1 MRMPVLA
8 ALLLAGPALAAAPAV
23 HPGEMVYRNLCQ
35 SCHMADARGGLGVGR
50 IPALAGNTRL
60 AGAEYPIIVVTG
72 GKGAMPWFRGD
83 LTDQQ
88 IADVIGYVRSHFG
101 NRYKDKVTAAQ
112 IAEMGIAAPKMGD
125 NRP

>member
-1 MRMPVLA
+1 MRVPLLA
-8 ALLLAGPALAAAPAV
+8 ALLAAGPALGAEPAV
-23 HPGEMVYRNLCQ
+23 HPGETVYRNLCQ
-35 SCHMADARGGLGVGR
+35 SCHMADARGGLGAGR

-60 AGAEYPIIVVTG
+60 AGAEYPIIIVTG

-88 IADVIGYVRSHFG
+88 IADVITYVRSHFG
-101 NRYKDKVTAAQ
+101 NRYRDKVTPAQ
-112 IAEMGIAAPKMGD
+112 IAEIGIPAPKLSE